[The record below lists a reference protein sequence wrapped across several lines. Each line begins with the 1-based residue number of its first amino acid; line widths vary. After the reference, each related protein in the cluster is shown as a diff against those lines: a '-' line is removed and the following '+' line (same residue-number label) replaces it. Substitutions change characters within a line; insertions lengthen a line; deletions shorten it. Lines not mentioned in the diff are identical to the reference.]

1 MCLPLGEHMGS
12 PLQRENMNEE
22 NVVERVCLLALMKK
36 EPEETLSD
44 IQKMLVE
51 TGMFEM
57 KECKEVFK
65 NLEAEQY
72 ISVNGGLT
80 MKGVMEAKV
89 AEEMFRQ

>member
-1 MCLPLGEHMGS
+1 
-12 PLQRENMNEE
+12 MNEE

-36 EPEETLSD
+36 EPEETLPD
-44 IQKMLVE
+44 IYKMLVE

-65 NLEAEQY
+65 KLEVEQY
-72 ISVNGGLT
+72 ISANGSLT

-89 AEEMFRQ
+89 AEEMFKQ

>member
-1 MCLPLGEHMGS
+1 
-12 PLQRENMNEE
+12 MNEE

-36 EPEETLSD
+36 EAEETLSD

-65 NLEAEQY
+65 KLEAEQY
-72 ISVNGGLT
+72 ISASGSLT